1 MLGELGKLLT
11 KRSSSR
17 DSPIFLISDE
27 AYCRIVFEG
36 TFAPSP
42 IGYYDYSLLVY
53 TFGKSTLA
61 PGERL
66 GYIALSPHMKLED
79 REQMREAVTRA
90 CMTGNTHF
98 KIFQHYTQTSPSF
111 LGYSRPSST
120 TSHALECM
128 DDILIDIGQ
137 MEARRDKLF
146 LGLSKQGYE
155 ISKPQGSFYMMVR

>member
-11 KRSSSR
+11 KRSSRR

-66 GYIALSPHMKLED
+66 GYIALSPHMKLGT
-79 REQMREAVTRA
+79 MY
-90 CMTGNTHF
+90 
-98 KIFQHYTQTSPSF
+98 I
-111 LGYSRPSST
+111 
-120 TSHALECM
+120 
-128 DDILIDIGQ
+128 
-137 MEARRDKLF
+137 
-146 LGLSKQGYE
+146 
-155 ISKPQGSFYMMVR
+155 